1 MKNTNILKPFV
12 LFSFLLFYSFLIIGC
27 SGEGEK
33 DLSVYKDRATFEN
46 YLTEKINSYV
56 EEHTSDLLDEE
67 TNIFTLQ
74 PARMF
79 WQSFFEEDDQRIN
92 HWYEVALDNG
102 LSSDSINS
110 MINREIDIYNTY
122 HKDASI
128 EHINISHLSSDEII
142 DDNAYSVIKQL
153 EYFGAYDLIDL
164 LFGSFITFYVGFAF
178 GYLIAIILDPVL
190 PDTSDEFDLFMAK
203 LVGYLFFILWIGLFC
218 WLTYK
223 YIVTTMEL
231 ESVISSNIINAITF

>member
-92 HWYEVALDNG
+92 HWYEPTTSKWATAWSPSQATRKCSTAPTSACAPPSAC
-102 LSSDSINS
+102 SS
-110 MINREIDIYNTY
+110 R
-122 HKDASI
+122 
-128 EHINISHLSSDEII
+128 
-142 DDNAYSVIKQL
+142 
-153 EYFGAYDLIDL
+153 
-164 LFGSFITFYVGFAF
+164 
-178 GYLIAIILDPVL
+178 
-190 PDTSDEFDLFMAK
+190 
-203 LVGYLFFILWIGLFC
+203 
-218 WLTYK
+218 
-223 YIVTTMEL
+223 
-231 ESVISSNIINAITF
+231 